1 MPIETY
7 QQALDFWH
15 SRVNY
20 EQGGMPSDP
29 RELKLDRMRSLL
41 HRLGNPERRLHIVHV
56 AGSKGKGSVA
66 AMLASILQSAGLR
79 TGLFTSPHLIRVEER
94 VQINGQPISPDALTA
109 HMRTIAETVP
119 AIEAEH
125 GTQPTFFEIVTA
137 LGFLHFAQEHTDVAV
152 VEVGLG
158 GRFDATN
165 VCDPLVS
172 VITSI
177 SFDHTQQLGNTL
189 AAIAGEKAG
198 IIKPGRPVVS
208 GVTEAEPAQIIS
220 AKARG
225 AHAPLRVLGRE
236 FDLDYQPARLE
247 GTYPV
252 GPQVRVRTLE
262 RTWPWMELGL
272 LGAHQARNA
281 AVAVAVVEE
290 LRRIG
295 FAIPEGAVA
304 QGLRYVRWPAR
315 VEIVQTRPW
324 VIVDCAH
331 NVASCQAL
339 AATLAEP
346 FSALGWHLVFAAS
359 RDKDLSG
366 MMQVLAPHF
375 RSALFTRY
383 RSSQRGADP
392 ALLLDLWRQAGG
404 LAGQVI
410 EDPATAYR
418 LAHSQ
423 LRADELLCV
432 TGSVFLAGEILA
444 QIKGEPGS
452 GGTTAGNPLAGAALP
467 APEPA
472 DRPAEAFPARNSP
485 SLRPH

>member
-20 EQGGMPSDP
+20 EQRGMPTDP

-41 HRLGNPERRLHIVHV
+41 HRLGNPECGLRIVHV

-94 VQINGQPISPDALTA
+94 VQINGQAISPEALTLL
-109 HMRTIAETVP
+109 MRTIAETVP
-119 AIEAEH
+119 AVEAEH
-125 GTQPTFFEIVTA
+125 GSQPTFFEIVTA
-137 LGFLHFAQEHTDVAV
+137 LGFLHFAQQHTDAAV
-152 VEVGLG
+152 IEVGLG

-208 GVTEAEPAQIIS
+208 GVTEAEPAQVIS
-220 AKARG
+220 AKARES
-225 AHAPLRVLGRE
+225 HAPLRVLGRE
-236 FDLDYQPARLE
+236 FDVDYQPARLE
-247 GTYPV
+247 GSGPV
-252 GPQVRVRTLE
+252 WPRVRVRTLQ

-281 AVAVAVVEE
+281 AVAVATVEQLRE
-290 LRRIG
+290 LG
-295 FAIPEGAVA
+295 FAISDEAVVT
-304 QGLRYVRWPAR
+304 GLRSVRWQGR
-315 VEIVQTRPW
+315 VEIIETRPW
-324 VIVDCAH
+324 VVVDCAH

-346 FSALGWHLVFAAS
+346 FSQLRWNLVFAAS
-359 RDKDLSG
+359 RDKDLGG

-375 RSALFTRY
+375 RTAVFTRY

-392 ALLLDLWRQAGG
+392 ALLLELWRQAGG
-404 LAGQVI
+404 SGGQVI

-418 LAHSQ
+418 TAYSRLS
-423 LRADELLCV
+423 ADELLCV

-444 QIKGEPGS
+444 QVRGEPGS
-452 GGTTAGNPLAGAALP
+452 DGTTAGSPLAGAALP
-467 APEPA
+467 TPEQA
-472 DRPAEAFPARNSP
+472 DHPAEASPARNSP
-485 SLRPH
+485 SPRPR